1 MSEFGATTS
10 VALAGFDTEW
20 AGLNQVG
27 WAYWA
32 WKYYDDPTGSSAEG
46 LVLPDGNY
54 SPIVTVL
61 SRTYP
66 QAVAGIANSVLFNP
80 FTGAFNMTYAPS
92 LASRGA
98 TVIDIAAS
106 QHYPTGWCAA
116 VKGGRITSDPGATHL
131 THSDHRAPVAGLRL
145 GDGGR
150 LPVLTGRGADGPARV
165 PAPFR
170 RRDRALHALHVE
182 VDRQQVLDVE
192 GVDRQTG
199 DRRGRRSG
207 GS

>member
-1 MSEFGATTS
+1 M
-10 VALAGFDTEW
+10 
-20 AGLNQVG
+20 G

-98 TVIDIAAS
+98 TVIDIA
-106 QHYPTGWCAA
+106 
-116 VKGGRITSDPGATHL
+116 RITALPDRLVCGRQGRSDHLGPGRDASH
-131 THSDHRAPVAGLRL
+131 HSDHRAPAAGLRL

-150 LPVLTGRGADGPARV
+150 LPVLTAPRPGRSGKM
-165 PAPFR
+165 PAPLQP
-170 RRDRALHALHVE
+170 AGA
-182 VDRQQVLDVE
+182 
-192 GVDRQTG
+192 
-199 DRRGRRSG
+199 GRSMHCT
-207 GS
+207 SK